1 MRNFFDWYREKA
13 DERPWLILGKGPSFA
28 KRDAYDMGAYRLFSL
43 NHVVRELP
51 VQVAHIIDYDV
62 VDACGDALVD
72 NAEVLVMPWF
82 PHVGNT
88 PGAKSLEALAEENPT
103 LKRLNEQGR
112 LLWYNLSTAKEA
124 HGDSPVVKVRYF
136 SADAALNLLATAGAK
151 TVRSLG
157 VDGGQ
162 TYSQDFNDLKDKTL
176 LANGRSTFNKQFEA
190 IAAII
195 SATGVDFAP
204 LDIEAP
210 VRVYVATTEAQML
223 AVKVLE
229 YSIRK
234 HASLTV
240 EIFPMHLSGVEIPLP
255 KDQRNQP
262 RTPFSFQ
269 RLIIP
274 EIAGFRG
281 RAIYLDSDMQVFQDI
296 RELWTMPFNGAD
308 LLAAREPDA
317 SGRKPQFSV
326 MLLDCDRLRW
336 DIREIVARLDS
347 GALTYEKLMYEMA
360 VAEHVS
366 ADISPDWNS
375 LERYEEGKTRLLHY
389 TDMSTQPWIS
399 IHNPNG
405 YLWTRDLLEAI
416 DAGVITRAYVE
427 EHVQA
432 GYLRP
437 SLLYQVDH
445 RLEDSLLLP
454 AEARALDEGYR
465 PPHMAIHKHTGS
477 PWRSPVHLVRAVV
490 RHLYMRS
497 PLSRLERRLR
507 ARLTR

>member
-1 MRNFFDWYREKA
+1 M
-13 DERPWLILGKGPSFA
+13 
-28 KRDAYDMGAYRLFSL
+28 
-43 NHVVRELP
+43 
-51 VQVAHIIDYDV
+51 
-62 VDACGDALVD
+62 
-72 NAEVLVMPWF
+72 
-82 PHVGNT
+82 
-88 PGAKSLEALAEENPT
+88 
-103 LKRLNEQGR
+103 
-112 LLWYNLSTAKEA
+112 
-124 HGDSPVVKVRYF
+124 VKVRYF

-195 SATGVDFAP
+195 SGTGVDFAP
-204 LDIEAP
+204 LDMEAP

-240 EIFPMHLSGVEIPLP
+240 EVFPMHLSGVEIPLP

-326 MLLDCDRLRW
+326 MLLDCERLRW

-360 VAEHVS
+360 EAGGVASHIDKP
-366 ADISPDWNS
+366 AHW
-375 LERYEEGKTRLLHY
+375 EE
-389 TDMSTQPWIS
+389 
-399 IHNPNG
+399 
-405 YLWTRDLLEAI
+405 
-416 DAGVITRAYVE
+416 
-427 EHVQA
+427 
-432 GYLRP
+432 
-437 SLLYQVDH
+437 
-445 RLEDSLLLP
+445 
-454 AEARALDEGYR
+454 
-465 PPHMAIHKHTGS
+465 
-477 PWRSPVHLVRAVV
+477 
-490 RHLYMRS
+490 
-497 PLSRLERRLR
+497 
-507 ARLTR
+507 